1 METML
6 QYFEWDLP
14 ADGTLWRRL
23 YADAGYLKDL
33 GITMVWMP
41 PAYKGQG
48 GVNDTGYG
56 VYDMYDLGE
65 FDAKGTVRTKYG
77 PKEEYV
83 QAVKALRKQ
92 GIDALADIVF
102 NHRMGADYPEE
113 VKARTMDWSHRN
125 TAVAPEHPV
134 EVWTGYDFPDR
145 HNKYSRFH
153 WTWKDFTGTDFDQTT
168 GKTELMEFDGKKW
181 DPRVSKEEDN
191 FDFIMGDDVDFQSR
205 RVIRE
210 LYRWGRWYLSQV
222 PVNGFRLDAVKSIDS
237 GFFTRWLRAM
247 RKELRQPAFAV
258 GESRLYMLL
267 KHVESRPCLRVACR
281 IVLCSAEGRTVCLV
295 LEKPWFCHHFIH
307 LVLSAF

>member
-56 VYDMYDLGE
+56 VYDTYDLGE

-92 GIDALADIVF
+92 ESMRWRILSSTTGW
-102 NHRMGADYPEE
+102 
-113 VKARTMDWSHRN
+113 ARTIR
-125 TAVAPEHPV
+125 
-134 EVWTGYDFPDR
+134 
-145 HNKYSRFH
+145 
-153 WTWKDFTGTDFDQTT
+153 
-168 GKTELMEFDGKKW
+168 KK
-181 DPRVSKEEDN
+181 
-191 FDFIMGDDVDFQSR
+191 
-205 RVIRE
+205 
-210 LYRWGRWYLSQV
+210 
-222 PVNGFRLDAVKSIDS
+222 
-237 GFFTRWLRAM
+237 
-247 RKELRQPAFAV
+247 
-258 GESRLYMLL
+258 
-267 KHVESRPCLRVACR
+267 
-281 IVLCSAEGRTVCLV
+281 
-295 LEKPWFCHHFIH
+295 
-307 LVLSAF
+307 